1 LALTETERLKE
12 QAAEAAVALVE
23 PGMVVGLGTGSTA
36 RYALLCL
43 GRLLKE
49 GALRDIVGIPSSRRT
64 EEDARRLG
72 IPLTTLDRHPAIDLT
87 IDGADEVDPELNL
100 IKGGGGAL
108 LREKILAQASR
119 RTVIIVDEGKIVP
132 RLGARMPVPVEVV
145 RLAVRPEENYL
156 RGLGA
161 KVSLRLEE
169 GGRAFISD
177 EGNFILD
184 CDFGPIGEPGALA
197 SKLNERA
204 GVVEHGLFIG
214 LASEVVVAGR
224 EGVRRLGPRQ

>member
-1 LALTETERLKE
+1 MTETERLKE
-12 QAAEAAVALVE
+12 QAAEAAAALVE

-36 RYALLCL
+36 RFTLLCL

-49 GALRDIVGIPSSRRT
+49 GVLHDIVGVPSSRRT

-87 IDGADEVDPELNL
+87 IDGADEVDPGLDV

-119 RTVIIVDEGKIVP
+119 RTVIVVDEGKLVP
-132 RLGARMPVPVEVV
+132 RLGTRTPVPVEVV

-161 KVSLRLEE
+161 KVVLRVEE
-169 GGRAFISD
+169 GGRAFVSD

-184 CDFGPIGEPGALA
+184 CDFGPIEEPRALA

-214 LASEVVVAGR
+214 LATEVVVAGR
-224 EGVRRLGPRQ
+224 EGVRRLGPRT